1 MATPTS
7 AHAPLA
13 WYRVPVVWLGILI
26 FAVSIVGCVWVIA
39 VSTQYR
45 DEPVAAP
52 AHAVLGM
59 PVHQAPAPA
68 SS

>member
-1 MATPTS
+1 MPTS
-7 AHAPLA
+7 APAPLA

-26 FAVSIVGCVWVIA
+26 FGVSIAGCIWIIA
-39 VSTQYR
+39 VSTHYR

-59 PVHQAPAPA
+59 PVQPRPA
-68 SS
+68 SPSS

>member
-7 AHAPLA
+7 AHAPTA

-26 FAVSIVGCVWVIA
+26 FVVSMAGCVWIIV
-39 VSTQYR
+39 VSTHYR
-45 DEPVAAP
+45 DQPVAAP

-59 PVHQAPAPA
+59 PVHPHPAAP